1 MLRER
6 ILGWDCEWFTRAGVS
21 TPDTIQIAGAER
33 TWIVDGIW
41 LSREEVMMETRRYWG
56 ALVNNSQ
63 LFHVFKGSDDRDYLM
78 NYKGI
83 PEFGHFK
90 NDQYR
95 CHCEVD
101 RISRKRVSLAV
112 RVAHLGVGERN
123 AMRCRSPLDK
133 CMRMSDWSQ
142 RPLDRGQLFYAA
154 QDAYVT
160 RKVYVIMARWIL
172 EEMDSS
178 KISDNI
184 ALLQKN
190 YVDDNPSKGGRG
202 WKDYFVYS
210 TQVNKKAKDMIQKS
224 VMTCEDYYPVCWMYL
239 SFHSICPLFH
249 CQSLSIIRKS
259 ASEECRARST

>member
-1 MLRER
+1 MNCGRDLAESRRGDEGDEAV
-6 ILGWDCEWFTRAGVS
+6 LGSVS
-21 TPDTIQIAGAER
+21 EQQPVVPRFQ
-33 TWIVDGIW
+33 GIGRSR
-41 LSREEVMMETRRYWG
+41 LSDELQGNPRVWSLQEC
-56 ALVNNSQ
+56 
-63 LFHVFKGSDDRDYLM
+63 
-78 NYKGI
+78 
-83 PEFGHFK
+83 
-90 NDQYR
+90 DQYR